1 MTHVKGAQ
9 LGDRPSVQQVQE
21 ALKKQTYAVVTLTHV
36 DTSTG
41 VLVDVE
47 AMAKAIKQVSPD
59 TLVIVDGVC
68 SIGAETLRMD
78 DWQVDGVLTASQK
91 ALGTPSGLCVM
102 VFSQK
107 AMVFI
112 LMF

>member
-1 MTHVKGAQ
+1 LASQKFKLV
-9 LGDRPSVQQVQE
+9 S
-21 ALKKQTYAVVTLTHV
+21 LTHV

-47 AMAKAIKQVSPD
+47 AMAKAIKAHSPD
-59 TLVIVDGVC
+59 TLVSVDGVC

-78 DWQVDGVLTASQK
+78 EWKVDAVMTASQK

-102 VFSQK
+102 VFSQL
-107 AMVFI
+107 AMV
-112 LMF
+112 LL